1 MDVFQQSRSQKIQG
15 SSIFII
21 FPIKSMIEIDK
32 NQSLSYYNYVT
43 YIIFYCPTIKSYD
56 HGGVLLSTKKD
67 QEQLTPPLLNSK
79 RQPHGKE
86 PNW

>member
-1 MDVFQQSRSQKIQG
+1 MYYQINVLFVFFLCLA
-15 SSIFII
+15 IFLCH
-21 FPIKSMIEIDK
+21 F
-32 NQSLSYYNYVT
+32 
-43 YIIFYCPTIKSYD
+43 SYD

-67 QEQLTPPLLNSK
+67 IEQLTPPLLNSK

>member
-1 MDVFQQSRSQKIQG
+1 MDVFQQSLSQKIPG
-15 SSIFII
+15 KNILRFKMKKYHVLAVNKCAFCISFMLSNI
-21 FPIKSMIEIDK
+21 SM
-32 NQSLSYYNYVT
+32 S
-43 YIIFYCPTIKSYD
+43 FSYD

-67 QEQLTPPLLNSK
+67 IEQLTPPLLNSK

>member
-1 MDVFQQSRSQKIQG
+1 MVVFQQSLSQKIPG
-15 SSIFII
+15 KNILLSKMKISCKTNKCAFCISFMLSNI
-21 FPIKSMIEIDK
+21 SM
-32 NQSLSYYNYVT
+32 S
-43 YIIFYCPTIKSYD
+43 FSYD

-67 QEQLTPPLLNSK
+67 IEQLTPPLLNSK

>member
-1 MDVFQQSRSQKIQG
+1 MDVFQQSPSQKIPG
-15 SSIFII
+15 KNILLFKMKKYHVRAINVVFVFLLCLVIF
-21 FPIKSMIEIDK
+21 
-32 NQSLSYYNYVT
+32 L
-43 YIIFYCPTIKSYD
+43 CHLSYD

-67 QEQLTPPLLNSK
+67 IEQLTPPLLNSK

>member
-1 MDVFQQSRSQKIQG
+1 MVVFQQSLSQKIPG
-15 SSIFII
+15 KNILLSKMKISCTNTNKCAFCISFMLSNI
-21 FPIKSMIEIDK
+21 SM
-32 NQSLSYYNYVT
+32 S
-43 YIIFYCPTIKSYD
+43 FSYD

-67 QEQLTPPLLNSK
+67 IEQLTPPLLNSK

>member
-1 MDVFQQSRSQKIQG
+1 MVVFQQSLSQKIPG
-15 SSIFII
+15 KNILLSKMKISCTKTNKCAFCISFMLSNI
-21 FPIKSMIEIDK
+21 SM
-32 NQSLSYYNYVT
+32 S
-43 YIIFYCPTIKSYD
+43 FSYD

-67 QEQLTPPLLNSK
+67 IEQLTPPLLNSK

>member
-1 MDVFQQSRSQKIQG
+1 MVVFQQSLSQKIPG
-15 SSIFII
+15 KNILLLKMKISCTKINVLFVFFLCLAIF
-21 FPIKSMIEIDK
+21 
-32 NQSLSYYNYVT
+32 LSH
-43 YIIFYCPTIKSYD
+43 FSYD

-67 QEQLTPPLLNSK
+67 IEQLTPPLLNSK